1 MTNQTILSLLDYL
14 CNEARNSVHAT
25 FGLMALSPDL
35 AADPNW
41 QSCLDSSKSSAD
53 RLLGSIDDIREL
65 FSTDA
70 PSADLDEEFD
80 IALSLGETIDV
91 LNLASGDHAS
101 RLIFQTPITPLVG
114 RQDRRAVEQALTRV
128 LGAVSKLSPRGE
140 ARVAVAA
147 LPPAALPSD
156 GTNQTGTNQAGTN
169 QAGGV
174 RFQIVPPN
182 SNIAL
187 RVADWLNANLEEVH
201 FKDADDVR
209 LGVATLIAGKR
220 IRALGGTAEFQHDA
234 RSPMGL
240 AISLPWRTDANP
252 DSGAQPSQH
261 DHSALNVLV
270 AEDSDESFVL
280 TRILLQR
287 ESVWRARTGL
297 EAIDLVKKRRFD
309 VVFMDV
315 HMPGMDG
322 YKAIRAIRDWE
333 TQTGNARTPIV
344 VLSSDLLDTQMRF
357 AAQSGCSGFL
367 RKPLD
372 NRDLLDLLERLKD
385 VRTLCA

>member
-14 CNEARNSVHAT
+14 CNEARNSVHST
-25 FGLMALSPDL
+25 FGLMALCPDL

-41 QSCLDSSKSSAD
+41 QSCLDTSRASAD

-65 FSTDA
+65 FSTEA
-70 PSADLDEEFD
+70 EVADLAEEFD
-80 IALSLGETIDV
+80 VTLCLGETIEV
-91 LNLASGDHAS
+91 LNLASGDRAS
-101 RLIFQTPITPLVG
+101 RLILQPPIPPLVG
-114 RQDRRAVEQALTRV
+114 RQDRRAVEQTLTRV
-128 LGAVSKLSPRGE
+128 LGVASKLSPRGE

-147 LPPAALPSD
+147 LPGGA
-156 GTNQTGTNQAGTN
+156 
-169 QAGGV
+169 GV
-174 RFQIVPPN
+174 RFEIVPPN

-187 RVADWLNANLEEVH
+187 RVADWLNAKPEEVQ
-201 FKDADDVR
+201 FKDADDV
-209 LGVATLIAGKR
+209 LFGVATLVAGKR
-220 IRALGGTAEFQHDA
+220 IRALGGTAEFQCDA
-234 RSPMGL
+234 RLPMGL
-240 AISLPWRTDANP
+240 AISLPWRTDASP
-252 DSGAQPSQH
+252 DRGSEPSQH

-287 ESVWRARTGL
+287 ESVWRAHTGL

-315 HMPGMDG
+315 HMPEMDG
-322 YKAIRAIRDWE
+322 YKAIRSIRDWE
-333 TQTGNARTPIV
+333 TETGNARTPIV
-344 VLSSDLLDTQMRF
+344 VLSSDLLDTQMRS

-385 VRTLCA
+385 VRTLSA

>member
-25 FGLMALSPDL
+25 FGLMALSDL
-35 AADPNW
+35 SADPNW
-41 QSCLDSSKSSAD
+41 QSCLNASKSSAD

-70 PSADLDEEFD
+70 PLADLAEEFD
-80 IALSLGETIDV
+80 VTLCLGETIDV
-91 LNLASGDHAS
+91 LNLASSDHAS
-101 RLIFQTPITPLVG
+101 RLILQRPATPLVG
-114 RQDRRAVEQALTRV
+114 FQDLRAVEQALTRV
-128 LGAVSKLSPRGE
+128 LAAVSKLSPRGE
-140 ARVAVAA
+140 VRVAVTA
-147 LPPAALPSD
+147 LPAAGLNPS
-156 GTNQTGTNQAGTN
+156 
-169 QAGGV
+169 GGV
-174 RFQIVPPN
+174 RFEIVPPN

-187 RVADWLNANLEEVH
+187 RVADWLNAHLDDVH
-201 FKDADDVR
+201 FRDADNV
-209 LGVATLIAGKR
+209 LFGVATLVAGKR
-220 IRALGGTAEFQHDA
+220 IRALGGTAEFQSDA

-240 AISLPWRTDANP
+240 AISLPWTDPKP
-252 DSGAQPSQH
+252 DSGNDPAQH
-261 DHSALNVLV
+261 DYPALNILV

-280 TRILLQR
+280 TRILLER
-287 ESVWRARTGL
+287 EAVWRAHNGI
-297 EAIDLVKKRRFD
+297 EAVDLVKKRRFD

-322 YKAIRAIRDWE
+322 YKAIRSIRDWE

-344 VLSSDLLDTQMRF
+344 VLSSDLLDTQMRS

-372 NRDLLDLLERLKD
+372 NHDLPDLLERLKD
-385 VRTLCA
+385 MRALSA

>member
-1 MTNQTILSLLDYL
+1 MTNQSILSLLDYL

-25 FGLMALSPDL
+25 FGLMALCPDL

-65 FSTDA
+65 FSAEA
-70 PSADLDEEFD
+70 PLADLAEEFD
-80 IALSLGETIDV
+80 VTLCLGEIIDV

-101 RLIFQTPITPLVG
+101 RLILQPPTTLLVG
-114 RQDRRAVEQALTRV
+114 RQDRRAMEQALTRV
-128 LGAVSKLSPRGE
+128 LGAISKLSPRGE
-140 ARVAVAA
+140 ARVAIEG
-147 LPPAALPSD
+147 LPAA
-156 GTNQTGTNQAGTN
+156 GVTAT
-169 QAGGV
+169 GGV
-174 RFQIVPPN
+174 RFEIVPLN

-187 RVADWLNANLEEVH
+187 RVADWLNAKLEEVH
-201 FKDADDVR
+201 FTDADDVR
-209 LGVATLIAGKR
+209 FGVATLIAGKR
-220 IRALGGTAEFQHDA
+220 IRELGGTAEFQCDA

-240 AISLPWRTDANP
+240 VISLPWRTDANP
-252 DSGAQPSQH
+252 DSAAEPSSH
-261 DHSALNVLV
+261 DHSGLNILV
-270 AEDSDESFVL
+270 AEDSDESFAL

-297 EAIDLVKKRRFD
+297 EATDLVKKRRFD

-322 YKAIRAIRDWE
+322 YKAIRSIRDWE

-344 VLSSDLLDTQMRF
+344 VLSSDLLDTQMRG

-372 NRDLLDLLERLKD
+372 NRDLLDLLDRLKD
-385 VRTLCA
+385 VRTLSA

>member
-25 FGLMALSPDL
+25 FGLMALCPDL
-35 AADPNW
+35 GADPNW
-41 QSCLDSSKSSAD
+41 QDCLDSSRSSAD

-70 PSADLDEEFD
+70 PAADLAEEFD
-80 IALSLGETIDV
+80 VTLCLGETIEV
-91 LNLASGDHAS
+91 LNMASGDHTS
-101 RLIFQTPITPLVG
+101 RLILQPPTTPVMG
-114 RQDRRAVEQALTRV
+114 RQDRRAVEQTLTRV
-128 LGAVSKLSPRGE
+128 LGAISKLSPRGD

-147 LPPAALPSD
+147 LPEGA
-156 GTNQTGTNQAGTN
+156 
-169 QAGGV
+169 GV
-174 RFQIVPPN
+174 RFEIVPPN

-187 RVADWLNANLEEVH
+187 RVADWLNANPEEVH
-201 FKDADDVR
+201 FKDADDV
-209 LGVATLIAGKR
+209 LFGVATLVAGKR
-220 IRALGGTAEFQHDA
+220 IRALGGTAEFQCDA

-240 AISLPWRTDANP
+240 TISLPWRPDANP
-252 DSGAQPSQH
+252 DSGAEPSEH
-261 DHSALNVLV
+261 DQSALNILV
-270 AEDSDESFVL
+270 AEDADESFAL

-287 ESVWRARTGL
+287 ESVWRARDGL

-322 YKAIRAIRDWE
+322 YKAIRSIRDWE

-344 VLSSDLLDTQMRF
+344 VLSSDDLDTQTRG
-357 AAQSGCSGFL
+357 AAQAGCSGFL

-372 NRDLLDLLERLKD
+372 NRDLLDLLDRLKD
-385 VRTLCA
+385 VRTLSA

>member
-25 FGLMALSPDL
+25 FGLMALSSGL
-35 AADPNW
+35 ASDPNW

-53 RLLGSIDDIREL
+53 RLLSSIDDIREL
-65 FSTDA
+65 FSAEA
-70 PSADLDEEFD
+70 PVAELAEDFD
-80 IALSLGETIDV
+80 VTLCLGETIDV

-101 RLIFQTPITPLVG
+101 RLILQPPTTPVVG
-114 RQDRRAVEQALTRV
+114 RQDRRAVEQTLTRV

-140 ARVAVAA
+140 ARVAVFG
-147 LPPAALPSD
+147 LP
-156 GTNQTGTNQAGTN
+156 AGSTSS
-169 QAGGV
+169 AGV
-174 RFQIVPPN
+174 RFEIVPPN

-187 RVADWLNANLEEVH
+187 RVADWLNANPEEVH
-201 FKDADDVR
+201 FKDADDV
-209 LGVATLIAGKR
+209 LFGVATLVAGKR
-220 IRALGGTAEFQHDA
+220 IRALGGTAEFQCDA

-240 AISLPWRTDANP
+240 TISLPWRTDAS
-252 DSGAQPSQH
+252 DHSGAEPSEH
-261 DHSALNVLV
+261 DHSALNILV
-270 AEDSDESFVL
+270 AEDADESFAL

-287 ESVWRARTGL
+287 ESVWRARDGHQ
-297 EAIDLVKKRRFD
+297 AIDLVKKRRFD

-322 YKAIRAIRDWE
+322 YKAIRSIRDWE

-344 VLSSDLLDTQMRF
+344 VLSSDDLDTQTRG
-357 AAQSGCSGFL
+357 AAQAGCSGFL

-385 VRTLCA
+385 VRTLSA

>member
-25 FGLMALSPDL
+25 FGLMALGPDL

-41 QSCLDSSKSSAD
+41 QGCLDASKSSAD

-65 FSTDA
+65 FSTEA
-70 PSADLDEEFD
+70 PLLDLAEEFD
-80 IALSLGETIDV
+80 VTLCLGETIEV
-91 LNLASGDHAS
+91 LNLASDDHAS
-101 RLIFQTPITPLVG
+101 RLILQPPTTPVVG
-114 RQDRRAVEQALTRV
+114 RQDRRAVEQTLTRV

-140 ARVAVAA
+140 ARVAVVE
-147 LPPAALPSD
+147 LP
-156 GTNQTGTNQAGTN
+156 AG
-169 QAGGV
+169 GGV
-174 RFQIVPPN
+174 RFEIVPPN

-187 RVADWLNANLEEVH
+187 RVADWLNANPEEVR
-201 FKDADDVR
+201 FKDADDV
-209 LGVATLIAGKR
+209 LFGVATLVAGKR
-220 IRALGGTAEFQHDA
+220 IRAMGGTAEFQCDA

-240 AISLPWRTDANP
+240 TITFPWRTDPNGDGGGEP
-252 DSGAQPSQH
+252 YQE

-270 AEDSDESFVL
+270 AEDADESFVL

-287 ESVWRARTGL
+287 ESVWRARNGL
-297 EAIDLVKKRRFD
+297 EAVDLVKKRRFD

-322 YKAIRAIRDWE
+322 YKAIRSIRDWE

-344 VLSSDLLDTQMRF
+344 VLSSDDLDTQTRG
-357 AAQSGCSGFL
+357 AAQAGCSGFL

-372 NRDLLDLLERLKD
+372 NRDLLGLLERLKD
-385 VRTLCA
+385 VRTLSA